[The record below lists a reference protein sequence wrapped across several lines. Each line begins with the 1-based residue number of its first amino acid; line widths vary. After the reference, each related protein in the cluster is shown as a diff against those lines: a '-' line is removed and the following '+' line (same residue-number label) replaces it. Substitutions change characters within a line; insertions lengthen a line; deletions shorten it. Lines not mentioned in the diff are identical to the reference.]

1 VLAVGD
7 EREAWQAQLGDPEA
21 HARITADL
29 RLLHEVEL
37 RRPPASARSGLEGW
51 VRVAAWNL
59 QRGRHPAAMVDL
71 LRRTGADVVL
81 VSEADVGM
89 ARTGNVDVPAAL
101 AEGLAMGSAF
111 AVEFVELGLG
121 DAAETAAVLAD
132 GGGANERGLHGNAV
146 LASVPMTAAR
156 PVRIELRG
164 DWFSADRGEPRVGGR
179 VAVVAQVELDGAP
192 LTVASVHLESASDP
206 ADRAAQ
212 MAVVL
217 DAVDEVAGPDGAAVV
232 GGDCNTFGA
241 SFAELADHAA
251 LARLRAAEPTRF
263 AWPVAH
269 EPLFEIARGRGF
281 EWVDANVAA
290 PTTEH
295 TADGAPLHHPLKID
309 WFLTR
314 GLEARRPTVVPALG
328 PDGTVLSDHRL
339 LAVSVRRR
347 RP

>member
-1 VLAVGD
+1 VAD
-7 EREAWQAQLGDPEA
+7 EREAWLAEVGDPDA
-21 HARITADL
+21 HARIATDL
-29 RLLHEVEL
+29 PMLHEVEL
-37 RRPPASARSGLEGW
+37 RPPPPTAPRGLQGW

-59 QRGRHPAAMVDL
+59 ERGRQPAAMADL

-81 VSEADVGM
+81 LSEADVGM
-89 ARTGNVDVPAAL
+89 ARSGNVDVPAAL
-101 AEGLAMGSAF
+101 AHALAMGWAF

-121 DAAETAAVLAD
+121 DAGEAAAVAAA
-132 GGGANERGLHGNAV
+132 GGGTNDRGLHGNAV
-146 LASVPMTAAR
+146 LASVPLTAAQ

-164 DWFSADRGEPRVGGR
+164 DWFSLDRGQPRVGGR
-179 VAVVAQVELDGAP
+179 VAVVGQVELDGEP
-192 LTVASVHLESASDP
+192 LTVASVHLESASDA

-217 DAVDEVAGPDGAAVV
+217 DAVDQLAGEGGAAIV

-241 SFAELADHAA
+241 SFAELADHAT
-251 LARLRAAEPTRF
+251 LHRLREAEPTRF

-269 EPLFEIARGRGF
+269 EPLFEEARRRGF
-281 EWVDANVAA
+281 EWVDANVTA

-295 TADGAPLHHPLKID
+295 TGDAAPLHHPLKID

-347 RP
+347 PR